1 MRRTRPHFS
10 VGFQQQKTKKKDE
23 KRNPSRIAQIA
34 HKFNKNT
41 LNERDFNGVFS
52 CDVHSNTKQKTS
64 KALKRHTNMENRWKL
79 LPNRKLINY

>member
-1 MRRTRPHFS
+1 MILKNSAAFFS
-10 VGFQQQKTKKKDE
+10 WFSTGENEKKNE

-64 KALKRHTNMENRWKL
+64 
-79 LPNRKLINY
+79 